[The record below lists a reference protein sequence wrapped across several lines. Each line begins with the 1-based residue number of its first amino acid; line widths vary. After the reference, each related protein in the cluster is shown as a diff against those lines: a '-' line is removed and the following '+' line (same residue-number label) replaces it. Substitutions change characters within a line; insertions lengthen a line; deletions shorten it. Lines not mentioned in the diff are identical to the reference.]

1 MISLCHFRKFTFP
14 FSPFLAGAP
23 ANMVNSDGFNTVVGS
38 KGGML
43 SGGQKQRV
51 AIARALLRDPKVLL
65 LDEATSAL
73 DSESEKVV
81 QAALDAAARGR
92 TTIAVAHRLSTI
104 QKADIIYVFDQ
115 GKIVESGTHHE
126 LIRNKGRYYE
136 LVNLQ
141 SLGKTH

>member
-1 MISLCHFRKFTFP
+1 MTDAFFFRKRE
-14 FSPFLAGAP
+14 
-23 ANMVNSDGFNTVVGS
+23 GFNTVVGN

-51 AIARALLRDPKVLL
+51 AIARALLRNPKILL

-104 QKADIIYVFDQ
+104 QRADVIYVFDQ
-115 GKIVESGTHHE
+115 GRIVESGNHQE
-126 LIRNKGRYYE
+126 LIRNKGRYFE

-141 SLGKTH
+141 SLGKD